1 MAKPSRQPTTSPLS
15 PTASPSASPPA
26 SFSAADADT
35 PPTYEAAYARLETVL
50 AQLESGDLPLE
61 ASLALYEEGAGLAK
75 ICAARLDE
83 AELRVRQWQPGDET
97 TAFEDWSHGAG
108 E

>member
-1 MAKPSRQPTTSPLS
+1 MAKPSRQPTTAPLS
-15 PTASPSASPPA
+15 PSTSGS
-26 SFSAADADT
+26 DT

-61 ASLALYEEGAGLAK
+61 ASLALYEEGARLAK
-75 ICAARLDE
+75 ICAAQLDE

-97 TAFEDWSHGAG
+97 TEFDDWSDGAG

>member
-1 MAKPSRQPTTSPLS
+1 MAKPSRHPTTTPLS
-15 PTASPSASPPA
+15 PSTSGS
-26 SFSAADADT
+26 DT
-35 PPTYEAAYARLETVL
+35 PPTYETAYARLETVL

-61 ASLALYEEGAGLAK
+61 ASLALYEEGAQLAK
-75 ICAARLDE
+75 ICATLLDE

-97 TAFEDWSHGAG
+97 TAFDDWSDGAG